1 MIPDSKP
8 TVTRIRPRRTQ
19 AGPGKGNS
27 ADSELAVPGEPT
39 VLRLDR
45 DARWPTAAATRIVPG
60 GTRARV
66 GPLSRAGTAVTVAS
80 SRPCLHMGWP
90 QEPLG
95 RRALAALCIG
105 GRPSR
110 LVRPIDFRPSDRQ
123 STACKRTI

>member
-19 AGPGKGNS
+19 AGKGPGTR
-27 ADSELAVPGEPT
+27 PT
-39 VLRLDR
+39 RSCQCPVNRLRLDR

-80 SRPCLHMGWP
+80 SRPCLHMG
-90 QEPLG
+90 
-95 RRALAALCIG
+95 
-105 GRPSR
+105 
-110 LVRPIDFRPSDRQ
+110 
-123 STACKRTI
+123 